1 MPVRTWSVAAVRLVS
16 GLLDRLAGLGASDTT
31 SVRRGWFGAVM
42 ATVWLFGLFA
52 PITQRWNEGQ
62 YLLAGAA
69 GACVIVFGAIVALSF
84 TLFPQPG
91 WDGGLPSRTVDRRAW
106 PVLGVLGVL
115 SAVTLILL
123 GGPGLA
129 TLTYLAT
136 MSIFLLPSRESAR
149 FAFSYAILM
158 LVVPMLVPDWRLG
171 GVPFYLAAIPILIWG
186 GREIGIRR
194 RRTAELERR
203 QRAEMAIIEDRNRVA
218 RDVHDILGHSL
229 TVITVKT
236 ELALRL
242 IDLDPERARAEMS
255 DVERLA
261 REALA
266 GVRDTVGGLREVS
279 LAGELANVRTALG
292 AAGIEA
298 ELPDGDFG
306 DYHAIF
312 GWVLRE
318 AVTNVVR
325 HSAASHCTVRV
336 GPSRIEV
343 IDDGTGLRPDAEFGS
358 GLAGLRERVRAAGG
372 ALTLAAAPGG
382 GLRVTADF
390 PGMSVVRTD
399 YGAGDGAEGDLP
411 MSGERRWPR

>member
-1 MPVRTWSVAAVRLVS
+1 MPVRAWFAAVLRPIS
-16 GLLDRLAGLGASDTT
+16 GVLDRLAGVGTPDVSP
-31 SVRRGWFGAVM
+31 VRRGWFGAVM

-52 PITQRWNEGQ
+52 PITQRWSEGQ
-62 YLLAGAA
+62 HLRAGIA
-69 GACVIVFGAIVALSF
+69 GACVIVFGAVVALSF
-84 TLFPQPG
+84 MLLPQPG
-91 WDGGLPSRTVDRRAW
+91 WDGGLLIRTVDRRAW
-106 PVLGVLGVL
+106 LILGVLGAL
-115 SAVTLILL
+115 SVATLLLL
-123 GGPGLA
+123 GGPGVA

-149 FAFSYAILM
+149 FVFTYAILM
-158 LVVPMLVPDWRLG
+158 LVVPMMVPSWRFG
-171 GVPFYLAAIPILIWG
+171 GVPFYLAAIPVLIWG

-194 RRTAELERR
+194 RRTVELERR
-203 QRAEMAIIEDRNRVA
+203 QRAEMAIMEDRNRVA

-306 DYHAIF
+306 DYRPIF

-325 HSAASHCTVRV
+325 HSAASRCTVRV
-336 GPSRIEV
+336 SPSRIEV
-343 IDDGTGLRPDAEFGS
+343 IDDGTGLRRNAEFGS
-358 GLAGLRERVRAAGG
+358 GLAGLRERVRAEGG

-382 GLRVTADF
+382 GLRVSADF
-390 PGMSVVRTD
+390 P
-399 YGAGDGAEGDLP
+399 E
-411 MSGERRWPR
+411 

>member
-1 MPVRTWSVAAVRLVS
+1 MPVRSWLAAAVRPVS
-16 GLLDRLAGLGASDTT
+16 DGMDRLAGTAPFSGSRL
-31 SVRRGWFGAVM
+31 RRGAFGGVM
-42 ATVWLFGLFA
+42 AVAWLSGLYA
-52 PITQRWNEGQ
+52 PLAEHWHRGQ
-62 YLLAGAA
+62 HLLVVAA
-69 GACVIVFGAIVALSF
+69 SACVVAFGVNIALSF
-84 TLFPQPG
+84 ALFPQPG
-91 WDGGLPSRTVDRRAW
+91 WDGVPLVRRVDRRALLL
-106 PVLGVLGVL
+106 LGAQGLL
-115 SAVTLILL
+115 SAATLVLL
-123 GGPGLA
+123 GGHGIV
-129 TLTYLAT
+129 TVTYVAA
-136 MSIFLLPSRESAR
+136 MSVFVLPARESAQ
-149 FAFSYAILM
+149 FVFTYAVLM
-158 LVVPMLVPDWRLG
+158 VVVPMLVPRWHLG
-171 GVPFYLAAIPILIWG
+171 LVPFFLAVIPIVFWA
-186 GREIGIRR
+186 GREIGTRR
-194 RRTAELERR
+194 RRNIELERR

-306 DYHAIF
+306 GYRPIF

-325 HSAASHCTVRV
+325 HSAASRCTVRV

-343 IDDGTGLRPDAEFGS
+343 VDDGTGLRPDAEFGS
-358 GLAGLRERVRAAGG
+358 GLAGLRERVRAEGG

-390 PGMSVVRTD
+390 P
-399 YGAGDGAEGDLP
+399 E
-411 MSGERRWPR
+411 

>member
-1 MPVRTWSVAAVRLVS
+1 MRGDRRGLPPVRSWFAAAARPVS
-16 GLLDRLAGLGASDTT
+16 GVLDSFAQLGASDT
-31 SVRRGWFGAVM
+31 SPVRRGWFGGLM
-42 ATVWLFGLFA
+42 AAVWLFWLFA
-52 PITQRWNEGQ
+52 PIAERWSEGQ
-62 YLLAGAA
+62 HVRAVAA
-69 GACVIVFGAIVALSF
+69 GVCVVVFGVLVAVSF
-84 TLFPQPG
+84 ILFPHPS
-91 WDGGLPSRTVDRRAW
+91 WDGGALERSSDRRAW
-106 PVLGVLGVL
+106 LLLGALAML
-115 SAVTLILL
+115 SAVTLVLL
-123 GGPGLA
+123 GGPGIA

-136 MSIFLLPSRESAR
+136 MAVFVLPTRDSAR
-149 FAFSYAILM
+149 FVFSFAILM
-158 LVVPMLVPDWRLG
+158 IVVPMLVPQWHLG
-171 GVPFYLAAIPILIWG
+171 GFRVYLAAIPVLIWG
-186 GREIGIRR
+186 GREIGLRR
-194 RRTAELERR
+194 QRGIELRRR
-203 QRAEMAIIEDRNRVA
+203 QRAELAIVQDRNRVA

-242 IDLDPERARAEMS
+242 IDLDPDRAKTEMA

-298 ELPDGDFG
+298 ELPEGDFS
-306 DYHAIF
+306 DYRPIF

-325 HSAASHCTVRV
+325 HSAASRCTVRV

-343 IDDGTGLRPDAEFGS
+343 IDDGTGLRQDAEFGS
-358 GLAGLRERVRAAGG
+358 GLAGLRERVRAEGG
-372 ALTLAAAPGG
+372 ALTLAAALGG

-390 PGMSVVRTD
+390 P
-399 YGAGDGAEGDLP
+399 E
-411 MSGERRWPR
+411 

>member
-1 MPVRTWSVAAVRLVS
+1 MPLRSWFAAAARPVS
-16 GLLDRLAGLGASDTT
+16 DGMDRLAVVGPPNGSRAG
-31 SVRRGWFGAVM
+31 RAAFGAAM
-42 ATVWLFGLFA
+42 AVAWLCWLVA
-52 PITQRWNEGQ
+52 PVAEHWNRGQ
-62 YLLAGAA
+62 HLLAVAA
-69 GACVIVFGAIVALSF
+69 GACVVAFGALIAVAF
-84 TLFPQPG
+84 VLFPQSR
-91 WDGGLPSRTVDRRAW
+91 WDGAVFMVRTVDRRA
-106 PVLGVLGVL
+106 VLLLAAQAVLCVAL
-115 SAVTLILL
+115 LVLL
-123 GGPGLA
+123 GGAGLT
-129 TLTYLAT
+129 TLTYLAVIS
-136 MSIFLLPSRESAR
+136 MFVLPSHRSAQ
-149 FAFSYAILM
+149 FVMAYALLL
-158 LVVPMLVPDWRLG
+158 LVVPMLVPRWHLG
-171 GVPFYLAAIPILIWG
+171 FYSYFLAAIPIVIWG
-186 GREIGIRR
+186 SREVGIRR
-194 RRTAELERR
+194 RRNLELQRR
-203 QRAEMAIIEDRNRVA
+203 QRAELAIVEDRNRVA

-242 IDLDPERARAEMS
+242 IDLDPERARAEMT

-298 ELPDGDFG
+298 ELPEGDFG
-306 DYHAIF
+306 GYRPIF

-336 GPSRIEV
+336 EPSRIEV
-343 IDDGTGLRPDAEFGS
+343 IDDGTGLRQDAEFGS
-358 GLAGLRERVRAAGG
+358 GLSGLRERVRAEGG

-390 PGMSVVRTD
+390 P
-399 YGAGDGAEGDLP
+399 E
-411 MSGERRWPR
+411 